1 MLMLSVEEIALY
13 FIYGVIFAR
22 SDRRFKSVDLFSTTP
37 LKYLGT
43 ADLGRPKLSSLIFF
57 YF

>member
-13 FIYGVIFAR
+13 FIYGVMFAR

-37 LKYLGT
+37 LKNLGT
-43 ADLGRPKLSSLIFF
+43 ADLGRPKLS
-57 YF
+57 Y